1 MITHLEGKLVE
12 KNPTN
17 VVIDCHGVGYFVNIS
32 LNTYSALGSTD
43 NVRLYTYL
51 QIKEDAHT
59 LYGFANKAEREVFV
73 LLISVSGVGASTART
88 MLSALTAAQVRSA
101 IINGDVATI
110 QSVKGI
116 GAKTAQRVVL
126 DLKDKMLKLQDLA
139 DEPTA
144 IIHSN
149 KEEALAALEVLG
161 FVRKQAEK
169 VLDKV
174 LRTANNELSV
184 EELIKEGLNQ
194 LT

>member
-32 LNTYSALGSTD
+32 LNTYSALESTD

-73 LLISVSGVGASTART
+73 LLISVSGVGAGTART

-139 DEPTA
+139 DEPSA

>member
-139 DEPTA
+139 DEPSA

-174 LRTANNELSV
+174 LRTATQELSV
-184 EELIKEGLNQ
+184 EGLIKEGLNQ

>member
-73 LLISVSGVGASTART
+73 LLISVSGVGAGTART

-139 DEPTA
+139 DEPSA

-149 KEEALAALEVLG
+149 KEEALAALEVLV

-174 LRTANNELSV
+174 LRTATQELSV

>member
-1 MITHLEGKLVE
+1 MITHLEGKLVQ

-73 LLISVSGVGASTART
+73 LLISVSGVGAGTART

-139 DEPTA
+139 DEPSA

-174 LRTANNELSV
+174 LRTATQELSV

>member
-32 LNTYSALGSTD
+32 LNTYSALGNTD

-139 DEPTA
+139 DEPNTT
-144 IIHSN
+144 IHSN

-174 LRTANNELSV
+174 LRNANNELSV